1 MRLISG
7 IGGKEMINGLF
18 FPWHYPYCAF
28 DDIRLTQGTKVGGF
42 ADVRI
47 SDAARFESRPQQHPN
62 LGHGG

>member
-1 MRLISG
+1 
-7 IGGKEMINGLF
+7 MINGLF